1 MFAAWTLTVA
11 VKWMTDVLKGVQC
24 EFGGTK
30 GEQSLHHSL
39 LLEDIVTLVKCNDG
53 NSHGSEDT

>member
-1 MFAAWTLTVA
+1 
-11 VKWMTDVLKGVQC
+11 MTDVLKGVQC